1 MTLKN
6 ISQSRDYGL
15 DIIKSLAIFF
25 VIGVHFFL
33 NTYFYKTDL
42 NNTNLFF
49 QVCIQ
54 QLFLSCI
61 PLFLIS
67 TGYLNDST
75 DISIKYFKKIIP
87 IICIY
92 LFYSLIAILYRLH
105 INDLSFENTNFI
117 EQILTF
123 KGHRYSWYMNL
134 YFGLFLLIPFF
145 NKMYFSLGTKKEKA
159 TLIFIL
165 ILLTMT
171 RGIPNFWSKIYPL
184 TYFFIGKFI
193 KEFKPDLKGYG
204 KISLIGIVFL
214 QGLIEYI
221 LANSGRYINYFN
233 HYTCITRMIQSVLLF
248 LLLYQVKIKNK
259 TLQNIIVKI
268 SSSTLDIYLAS
279 FLTDRLIY
287 KPVKEIILTQDN
299 MLFLLPILVLS
310 SFIFAYIIARL
321 RIKLIKFEKLGKSK
335 HKNKDKKDTE
345 HKKQVA

>member
-6 ISQSRDYGL
+6 TSHSRDYGL
-15 DIIKSLAIFF
+15 DIVKSLAIFF

-33 NTYFYKTDL
+33 NTYFYKT
-42 NNTNLFF
+42 NLSSTSLFL
-49 QVCIQ
+49 QVCTQ

-75 DISIKYFKKIIP
+75 DVSIKYFKKIIP

-105 INDLSFENTNFI
+105 INELSFENTNFI
-117 EQILTF
+117 EQILSF

-145 NKMYFSLGTKKEKA
+145 NKMYFALSSKKEKA
-159 TLIFIL
+159 VLIIIL
-165 ILLTMT
+165 SFLTMT
-171 RGIPNFWSKIYPL
+171 KCAPDFWSKIYPL

-193 KEFKPDLKGYG
+193 KEFKPKLKGYG
-204 KISLIGIVFL
+204 KISLVGIIFL
-214 QGLIEYI
+214 QGSIEYM
-221 LANSGRYINYFN
+221 LANSGKYIAYFN
-233 HYTCITRMIQSVLLF
+233 HYTCVTRMIQSVILF
-248 LLLYQVKIKNK
+248 LLLYQVKIKSSK
-259 TLQNIIVKI
+259 IQSIIVKI

-287 KPVKEIILTQDN
+287 KPVKMFNITQEN
-299 MLFLLPILVLS
+299 MIFLLPVLVAA
-310 SFIFAYIIARL
+310 SFISAYIIARL
-321 RIKLIKFEKLGKSK
+321 RIKLFKFEKLGK
-335 HKNKDKKDTE
+335 HKNKNIE
-345 HKKQVA
+345 YKKQVA